1 MPASRR
7 SMTRHRDDDAADTQL
22 DIIELLDD
30 RSRLREDPDRRPDL
44 LLTYE
49 RLRERLRRIHLEEED

>member
-1 MPASRR
+1 
-7 SMTRHRDDDAADTQL
+7 MTRHRDDDAADTQL